1 MSKRI
6 YIVIT
11 AILIVIISVTGAFH
25 IKLKGEKDRKV
36 LSYIELGN
44 NHFSKGEIDKAYED
58 YQNAWSL
65 KPRVTNPM
73 ERNAAINLAQIKM
86 SRGDMKGAQALLLQ
100 TIKQDPFFYP
110 SYLFMGDIY
119 LKAKDVDKALFYFEK
134 GLSLKDYFI
143 KDDPNGAL
151 LYYNMAEALL
161 LKGEKD
167 GAKKH
172 LEKFL
177 AMADKDERLEG
188 TAAKARASM
197 AGLK

>member
-6 YIVIT
+6 YIAIT
-11 AILIVIISVTGAFH
+11 AILIVIISVTGAFYV
-25 IKLKGEKDRKV
+25 KLKGEKEKRV
-36 LSYIELGN
+36 MSYIELGN
-44 NHFSKGEIDKAYED
+44 NHFLKGENDKAYEY
-58 YQNAWSL
+58 YQEAWSL
-65 KPRVTNPM
+65 KPRVTNPT
-73 ERNAAINLAQIKM
+73 ERNAAINLAQIMM
-86 SRGDMKGAQALLLQ
+86 SRGDMKGAHGLLLQ

-161 LKGEKD
+161 LKGDKEE
-167 GAKKH
+167 AKKYM
-172 LEKFL
+172 EEFL
-177 AMADKDERLEG
+177 AIADKDKRLEG
-188 TAAKARASM
+188 IAIKARGRM